1 MSDKQPLP
9 TGPQLTAADP
19 VFREH
24 PHEYLDRLR
33 AEDPVHQDDKLG
45 RLFLTRFEDVR
56 AVVSNRALSVDPR
69 KAPPESYLR
78 RILAANEPIEAF
90 DRSMLSLDDPDHK
103 RIRGLVSQ
111 AFNQRAVDAF
121 RPRILAIAKQLLDT
135 LSGRNAFD
143 VIAEYAAPLPT
154 IVIAQMLGVD
164 AGDFARFKHWSDAR
178 SQIFNTART
187 PAQSSELAAA
197 RQGLDDYFV
206 HA

>member
-9 TGPQLTAADP
+9 TGPQLTAVDP

-33 AEDPVHQDDKLG
+33 AEDPVHRDDKLG

-90 DRSMLSLDDPDHK
+90 EPSSL
-103 RIRGLVSQ
+103 RC
-111 AFNQRAVDAF
+111 F
-121 RPRILAIAKQLLDT
+121 
-135 LSGRNAFD
+135 
-143 VIAEYAAPLPT
+143 PLMTPT
-154 IVIAQMLGVD
+154 ISAS
-164 AGDFARFKHWSDAR
+164 AGWCPKR
-178 SQIFNTART
+178 STNV
-187 PAQSSELAAA
+187 P
-197 RQGLDDYFV
+197 
-206 HA
+206 